1 MTDIEW
7 LAAEK
12 CEDGCCIPMKTQP
25 KDAWR
30 CSPCWARM
38 AVEDKALDIAAR
50 FGTGH
55 IWAERLNFLD
65 EIAKL
70 RYSASGG

>member
-1 MTDIEW
+1 MTDLEW
-7 LAAEK
+7 LANEP
-12 CEDGCCIPMKTQP
+12 CEEGCCIPMKTQP

-38 AVEDKALDIAAR
+38 AVEDKASTLGSQHHWD
-50 FGTGH
+50 
-55 IWAERLNFLD
+55 ERLNFLN

-70 RYSASGG
+70 RRAYVVNRTA